1 LISGE
6 YCSNVI
12 SSKVLERRPV
22 RADFTDQSIQAIKQ
36 RTTCTFTKNYNNK
49 KTANR
54 ITFIEAAMEE
64 KDLEY
69 FTQLLNTQLAE
80 LENRTKYTDIRE
92 MTQNNGLQD
101 PLDIASSDMEKN
113 MLLRIRERESRL
125 ISKIKQ
131 ALELIAEG
139 TYGTCEICGDDIP
152 VKRLEAR
159 PVTTQCIE
167 CKTREELIE
176 RIRQNK

>member
-1 LISGE
+1 
-6 YCSNVI
+6 
-12 SSKVLERRPV
+12 
-22 RADFTDQSIQAIKQ
+22 
-36 RTTCTFTKNYNNK
+36 
-49 KTANR
+49 
-54 ITFIEAAMEE
+54 MEE